1 MSEKRFNERLTTATL
16 EQCINAED
24 TVLRSLDYEG
34 NETVKGNFTAGG
46 DIVATDAQGNEI
58 SMRQLAEGGGGSDTP
73 QFIQIKMT
81 AASYTPGGDVIHISA
96 SGVSDLLSV
105 DVSSYYSK
113 LNGYSFH
120 SMSIV
125 DYVPSAYDDPEPP
138 DIRPIL
144 SQACYDPSEREVR
157 AWVFKAGETD
167 LALYL
172 KSIDVSILFV
182 KDSE

>member
-1 MSEKRFNERLTTATL
+1 MGSNVEDILRATIDGT
-16 EQCINAED
+16 EYTEPPKSR
-24 TVLRSLDYEG
+24 VESLLVELKDKIEEG
-34 NETVKGNFTAGG
+34 
-46 DIVATDAQGNEI
+46 
-58 SMRQLAEGGGGSDTP
+58 GGGGSDIP

-125 DYVPSAYDDPEPP
+125 DYVPSAYDDPDPP

-167 LALYL
+167 IPLYL
-172 KSIDVSILFV
+172 KTIDVSILFV

>member
-1 MSEKRFNERLTTATL
+1 MGSNVEDILRATIDGT
-16 EQCINAED
+16 EYTEPPKSR
-24 TVLRSLDYEG
+24 VESLLVELKETIEEG
-34 NETVKGNFTAGG
+34 
-46 DIVATDAQGNEI
+46 
-58 SMRQLAEGGGGSDTP
+58 GGGGSDTP
-73 QFIQIKMT
+73 QFIQIKKT
-81 AASYTPGGDVIHISA
+81 ATSYTPGGDVIHISA
-96 SGVSDLLSV
+96 SGVSGLLSV

-125 DYVPSAYDDPEPP
+125 DYVPGAYDDPEPP

>member
-1 MSEKRFNERLTTATL
+1 MGSNVEDILRATIDGT
-16 EQCINAED
+16 EYTEPPKSR
-24 TVLRSLDYEG
+24 VESLLVELKETIEEG
-34 NETVKGNFTAGG
+34 G
-46 DIVATDAQGNEI
+46 
-58 SMRQLAEGGGGSDTP
+58 GGGGSDTP

-81 AASYTPGGDVIHISA
+81 ATSYTPGGDVIHISA

-125 DYVPSAYDDPEPP
+125 DYVPSAYDDPDPP